1 MIGKLKGVV
10 DCVGEEEAVIDVNGV
25 GYLVSAGSR
34 TLARL
39 EPGKPVAL
47 HIETHVR
54 EDQFKLFGFLSDS
67 ERAWFV
73 RLQSVQGVGAKHALA
88 MLDAIEVGDVESS
101 AILGDAST
109 FERAKGVGKKLAQRI
124 ATELKDKAPPLGR
137 SLGAGVAGLAAAL
150 APAGAD
156 APTTAPAPK
165 DNVMRE
171 SAVSALVN
179 LGYSESDARKAA
191 AEAIELTAK
200 GDSKTSK
207 VVGKTLDEIPWPK
220 DVTVGAI
227 IRGDEVIIAHGHVEI
242 QSEDHVILFLVDKKH
257 IREVEKLFQVGFG
270 FI

>member
-88 MLDAIEVGDVESS
+88 MLDAIDVGEIESS
-101 AILGDAST
+101 AILGDPMP

-137 SLGAGVAGLAAAL
+137 SLGAGAAGLAAAL

-156 APTTAPAPK
+156 TPAATSSRT

-179 LGYSESDARKAA
+179 LGYAESDARKAA
-191 AEAIELTAK
+191 AEALRQLGDDATEGLVIKSALKELA
-200 GDSKTSK
+200 
-207 VVGKTLDEIPWPK
+207 
-220 DVTVGAI
+220 
-227 IRGDEVIIAHGHVEI
+227 R
-242 QSEDHVILFLVDKKH
+242 
-257 IREVEKLFQVGFG
+257 
-270 FI
+270 

>member
-1 MIGKLKGVV
+1 MIGKLKGLV
-10 DCVGEEEAVIDVNGV
+10 DSVGEEEAVIDVNGV

-34 TLARL
+34 TLGRL

-54 EDQFKLFGFLSDS
+54 EDQFKLFAFLSDS

-88 MLDAIEVGDVESS
+88 MLDTIEVGEIESS

-137 SLGAGVAGLAAAL
+137 TLGAGVSGLAAAL

-156 APTTAPAPK
+156 APAAPAPASA
-165 DNVMRE
+165 DNAMRE

-191 AEAIELTAK
+191 AEALRQLGDDATEGLVIKSALKELA
-200 GDSKTSK
+200 
-207 VVGKTLDEIPWPK
+207 
-220 DVTVGAI
+220 
-227 IRGDEVIIAHGHVEI
+227 R
-242 QSEDHVILFLVDKKH
+242 
-257 IREVEKLFQVGFG
+257 
-270 FI
+270 

>member
-88 MLDAIEVGDVESS
+88 MLDAVEVGEIESS
-101 AILGDAST
+101 AILGDPLP

-124 ATELKDKAPPLGR
+124 ATELKDKAPPMGR
-137 SLGAGVAGLAAAL
+137 SLMGGVRGLAAAL

-156 APTTAPAPK
+156 APAAASSAPK
-165 DNVMRE
+165 DNLMRE

-179 LGYSESDARKAA
+179 LGYSESDARRAA
-191 AEAIELTAK
+191 AEALRQLGDDATEGLVIKSALKELA
-200 GDSKTSK
+200 
-207 VVGKTLDEIPWPK
+207 
-220 DVTVGAI
+220 
-227 IRGDEVIIAHGHVEI
+227 R
-242 QSEDHVILFLVDKKH
+242 
-257 IREVEKLFQVGFG
+257 
-270 FI
+270 